1 MGRKVSTN
9 PASFLYNFIEDKV
22 DMVLDTDSLKF
33 AEREIVQE
41 HQLKEKVINE
51 EFKIWKKTVPLLYD
65 TIYSHAL
72 ESPSLSVQWL
82 PDYTVSDNKNQ
93 VNVRFLYGTNSNATS
108 KKGPN
113 YLKLGSIDL
122 PSTLA
127 PDFSKF
133 SPNSDSIPIPLSN
146 SEAPLST
153 VKELKSWSHSGEIN
167 QLKVSPNSQ
176 NVITFDNKGIIH
188 LYDINKEEPLVD
200 FQYHKKEGYAL
211 EWVQESQFLS
221 GAHDSQIAL
230 WDVSK
235 PSTPIQLF
243 KSHNGIINDLSHN
256 ANATSIFGSVANDY
270 TAQIQDTRSSLEDEP
285 AIQIRYSHHQNSI
298 MFHPDIPT
306 LVATGG
312 KDNIVSLYDLRNTNE
327 PVRKFFG
334 HVDSVVGIKWDNIY
348 DPSSLISWGLDNRV
362 IIWDLNQLDEPFT
375 YPTNDS
381 NETNSRRKAKQAE
394 DPCLKFVHGGHT
406 NRINDIDIHP
416 KLKNVFITAGD
427 DHLLEIWKPK
437 TIIVED
443 DDQEEEEEESRDQE
457 DADNEQKDDEEAEKN
472 TKDDSTSGNQNGNAE
487 DEKNE
492 DVEMKD

>member
-1 MGRKVSTN
+1 MILIKKNHWLTFSIIKRK
-9 PASFLYNFIEDKV
+9 
-22 DMVLDTDSLKF
+22 
-33 AEREIVQE
+33 
-41 HQLKEKVINE
+41 
-51 EFKIWKKTVPLLYD
+51 
-65 TIYSHAL
+65 
-72 ESPSLSVQWL
+72 
-82 PDYTVSDNKNQ
+82 
-93 VNVRFLYGTNSNATS
+93 
-108 KKGPN
+108 
-113 YLKLGSIDL
+113 
-122 PSTLA
+122 
-127 PDFSKF
+127 
-133 SPNSDSIPIPLSN
+133 
-146 SEAPLST
+146 
-153 VKELKSWSHSGEIN
+153 
-167 QLKVSPNSQ
+167 
-176 NVITFDNKGIIH
+176 
-188 LYDINKEEPLVD
+188 
-200 FQYHKKEGYAL
+200 

-298 MFHPDIPT
+298 LFHPDIPT

-375 YPTNDS
+375 YPTNDA

-443 DDQEEEEEESRDQE
+443 DDQEEKKKKLE
-457 DADNEQKDDEEAEKN
+457 
-472 TKDDSTSGNQNGNAE
+472 TKKMPIMN
-487 DEKNE
+487 KKM
-492 DVEMKD
+492 MKKLKRTPKMTLPVGIKMATPKMKRTKMLK